1 MKQKLPETNV
11 EILDRL
17 YELIN
22 RRRGGDIVS
31 SYTAKLFEAGTAHI
45 AQKVGEEAIETVIEA
60 LKTDGQKLAE
70 ESADLLYHLL
80 VLWSD
85 QGIQPKDVWAVLN
98 ERFGK
103 SGLDNK

>member
-1 MKQKLPETNV
+1 MKQKLTDTNV
-11 EILDRL
+11 DILDRL

-22 RRRGGDIVS
+22 SRRGGDTVT
-31 SYTAKLFEAGTAHI
+31 SYTAKLFEAGTSHI

-60 LKTDGQKLAE
+60 LKTDGQNLAD

-85 QGIQPKDVWAVLN
+85 QGIKPKEVWAILN

-103 SGLDNK
+103 SGLNK